1 MQHTFQRDD
10 CLLRSTRRRPSVAW
24 FILLGYQLFIVIAAA
39 NFDAEESVGVDG
51 ALKKIVE
58 RRFGPAMLVVV
69 ALGLLCFGLFS
80 FVEARYR
87 KIHQA

>member
-1 MQHTFQRDD
+1 MIF
-10 CLLRSTRRRPSVAW
+10 CL
-24 FILLGYQLFIVIAAA
+24 IGLFVIIAAA
-39 NFDAEESVGVDG
+39 DFDAEESVGVDG

-58 RRFGPAMLVVV
+58 QPFGPAMLVVV